1 MLTLTGNS
9 TSFQPI
15 RQALRSLFDEGMAES
30 HSRRPRHTWWTET
43 SDFEA
48 FTNDSWG
55 DGWYDDATYY
65 QGEADPY
72 VNSEPYYPT
81 EPEVYHDDATYYQND
96 PNYYGEPDYA
106 AEPETYYEGEAYDEE
121 GDHPEEA
128 ELVHDEKEA
137 YAIAQEAKRT
147 LQQARAAVAKARAAR
162 GYFPLGGKDGGKG
175 KDKNKGGP
183 KGKNLGPCYVCGQPG
198 HRFYECPRR
207 FGGSS
212 SPGGKDFGKK
222 AGKRK
227 GGRPPSQKGKSGK
240 GSFFHEAYTLDL
252 ETEALDPEEKTL
264 VAPES
269 VTEDPDATILV
280 LSVGDLAVV
289 GPTQVIVDTG
299 ATESACGIRSM
310 DKLLRALQCPF
321 EVSLAE
327 RPSFRFGDGRSLKAV
342 SKVTFATNA
351 LGPLSFFLLDDTSS
365 HEAPRAQDTPL
376 LLGGR
381 TLRSLKAILS
391 YEDNMMTFEKAD
403 GTGLAV
409 LALYPTKNG
418 HLAVDLSES
427 STPLGV
433 FQSFVLEEFG
443 LNIAMPGDE
452 AHSLD
457 VFKTPGLFN
466 AIAGG
471 SYRPTSADDSVPPGP
486 SQPLKMYTESV
497 FGAIG
502 ADALCDVLSDPVP
515 ASSPT
520 GLHEM
525 FVASAVPPVCAKP
538 LFHEHGEGNGGIMQL
553 LRLKFERGSQP
564 DGPEDDRPFLG
575 RRPSSSRMAL
585 RGDSCG
591 RQSTRQPVR
600 KLELM
605 REMRAKAVLPA
616 PAGFKVKFRQA
627 GPPRSVLLRALG
639 ELRMEYT
646 AENITAT
653 IINGRC
659 VEIVG
664 RRRQEGYNLPLTE
677 KMPKEKAKPQP
688 TTNVEI
694 PPGSASKA
702 GLKAR
707 VSPSKAAPPKA
718 TSVPAEVAASSSTP
732 PVHQDDEQLA
742 AGLSEIEALKKRLAA
757 QKGAILEEMA
767 LRYNADGDEEMA
779 EWLRT
784 EQEKEEE
791 TE

>member
-280 LSVGDLAVV
+280 LSVGDLGCG
-289 GPTQVIVDTG
+289 GPYSGDRG
-299 ATESACGIRSM
+299 HRR
-310 DKLLRALQCPF
+310 DRKRLRHQI
-321 EVSLAE
+321 
-327 RPSFRFGDGRSLKAV
+327 DG
-342 SKVTFATNA
+342 
-351 LGPLSFFLLDDTSS
+351 
-365 HEAPRAQDTPL
+365 Q
-376 LLGGR
+376 
-381 TLRSLKAILS
+381 
-391 YEDNMMTFEKAD
+391 
-403 GTGLAV
+403 
-409 LALYPTKNG
+409 
-418 HLAVDLSES
+418 
-427 STPLGV
+427 
-433 FQSFVLEEFG
+433 
-443 LNIAMPGDE
+443 
-452 AHSLD
+452 
-457 VFKTPGLFN
+457 
-466 AIAGG
+466 
-471 SYRPTSADDSVPPGP
+471 
-486 SQPLKMYTESV
+486 
-497 FGAIG
+497 
-502 ADALCDVLSDPVP
+502 
-515 ASSPT
+515 ASSRI
-520 GLHEM
+520 
-525 FVASAVPPVCAKP
+525 AVP
-538 LFHEHGEGNGGIMQL
+538 F
-553 LRLKFERGSQP
+553 
-564 DGPEDDRPFLG
+564 
-575 RRPSSSRMAL
+575 
-585 RGDSCG
+585 
-591 RQSTRQPVR
+591 
-600 KLELM
+600 
-605 REMRAKAVLPA
+605 
-616 PAGFKVKFRQA
+616 
-627 GPPRSVLLRALG
+627 
-639 ELRMEYT
+639 
-646 AENITAT
+646 
-653 IINGRC
+653 
-659 VEIVG
+659 
-664 RRRQEGYNLPLTE
+664 
-677 KMPKEKAKPQP
+677 
-688 TTNVEI
+688 
-694 PPGSASKA
+694 
-702 GLKAR
+702 
-707 VSPSKAAPPKA
+707 
-718 TSVPAEVAASSSTP
+718 
-732 PVHQDDEQLA
+732 
-742 AGLSEIEALKKRLAA
+742 
-757 QKGAILEEMA
+757 
-767 LRYNADGDEEMA
+767 
-779 EWLRT
+779 
-784 EQEKEEE
+784 
-791 TE
+791 